1 MASGLLQLR
10 GHGGLEGWKWL
21 FIVDCI
27 ITLVVAVLTWYALFL
42 FYFIKLANFLPR

>member
-27 ITLVVAVLTWYALFL
+27 ITLVVAVFTWYALFH
-42 FYFIKLANFLPR
+42 FYSLTLADFLSH